1 MIQRSLV
8 LLKQDSIRRGITGE
22 IIHRFERTGLK
33 IVGLK
38 LINPSEEIAK
48 QHYLTTDE
56 NLKAMGEKTLA
67 DCKENNIDPI
77 ENMGSDD
84 PLTLGKTIWECNVQF
99 LTSGPIIAMVLEGPY
114 AIMNIRTLVGH
125 TVPAKAVPG
134 TIRGDFALDTA
145 VSANKRKRSIYNLVH
160 ASGNAE
166 EAEREINLW
175 FSKDELIT
183 YKRLHEDF
191 YSYA

>member
-8 LLKQDSIRRGITGE
+8 LLKQDAIKRGITGE
-22 IIHRFERTGLK
+22 IIHRLERTGLK
-33 IVGLK
+33 IIGLK
-38 LINPSEEIAK
+38 LVNPTEEMAK
-48 QHYLTTDE
+48 QHYLTTDD
-56 NLKAMGEKTLA
+56 NLRAMGEKTLA
-67 DCKENNIDPI
+67 DCLENNIDPV

-84 PLTLGKTIWECNVQF
+84 PLVLGKTIWECNVQF
-99 LTSGPIIAMVLEGPY
+99 LKSGPIIAMVFEGPY
-114 AIMNIRTLVGH
+114 AIMNIRNIVGH

-160 ASGNAE
+160 ASGNLE

-175 FSKDELIT
+175 FSQDEMIT